1 MGNSAEIVMLELDTK
16 AKQVAVSIVV
26 LENWAYQ
33 DSKRRA
39 FIEEMEP
46 GRGISPG
53 NVQKIVSVIYVH
65 RA

>member
-1 MGNSAEIVMLELDTK
+1 
-16 AKQVAVSIVV
+16 

-53 NVQKIVSVIYVH
+53 NVRKIVSVIYVH